1 MAEKSAAPAIAATL
15 PPSSLVATDGAA
27 AQRDSESWHIMRI
40 AGYAAALREQM
51 QKNKTGRNAC
61 LLT

>member
-15 PPSSLVATDGAA
+15 PPSLLVATDGAA
-27 AQRDSESWHIMRI
+27 AQRNPGSWHMMRI

-51 QKNKTGRNAC
+51 QKNKTGSNAC